1 MSGLQLFERQWNIL
15 KILRESPTITT
26 RQMSEAMSV
35 SRRTIERDLAVMR
48 EKGIIRREGN
58 NNDGVWVVI
67 NGNK

>member
-1 MSGLQLFERQWNIL
+1 LFERQWNIL

-67 NGNK
+67 SGNK